1 MRGRTVSQVELF
13 SYVPLESRV
22 PRGHPLRKI
31 KEMVDPILERL
42 SPEFEAIYSHTGRPS
57 IPPEHLL
64 RALLLQVLFTIRS
77 EIQLVENI
85 RYNLLYRWFVG
96 LAPDDHVWEETVFSK
111 NRSRLLEG
119 DVANGFFEE
128 VLKVAKARDLLS
140 KDHFTVDGTI
150 IEAWAGQKS
159 FKLKDGEKVAP
170 KKDDD
175 DSDPGNP
182 SVDFHGEKR
191 CNDTHQSTTDPG
203 ARLYKKARGQEAKL
217 AYLGHVIMENR
228 NGLAVSSMVTQATG
242 TAERDASFAM
252 AIGLPGNHQKT
263 LGGDKNYDT
272 KEHVEELRVAGVTPH
287 VAQNLKRRGGSAID
301 DRTARHAGY
310 EISQKKRKLVEEI
323 FGRLKTVGLMRK
335 PHFRGQKKMG
345 FFFTLALSAYNLVRI
360 RNLSEL
366 RA

>member
-1 MRGRTVSQVELF
+1 
-13 SYVPLESRV
+13 VPLESRV
-22 PRGHPLRKI
+22 PREHPMRKI

-96 LAPDDHVWEETVFSK
+96 LAPDDQVWEETVFSK

-119 DVANGFFEE
+119 DIANEFFAE

-159 FKLKDGEKVAP
+159 FKLKDGEKAAP

-191 CNDTHQSTTDPG
+191 CNDTHQSTTDPE

-242 TAERDASFAM
+242 TAERAASFAM
-252 AIGLPGNHQKT
+252 AIGLEGVFAAFMVRA
-263 LGGDKNYDT
+263 DAM
-272 KEHVEELRVAGVTPH
+272 EAAVMAACLR
-287 VAQNLKRRGGSAID
+287 KIRRSM
-301 DRTARHAGY
+301 
-310 EISQKKRKLVEEI
+310 S
-323 FGRLKTVGLMRK
+323 
-335 PHFRGQKKMG
+335 
-345 FFFTLALSAYNLVRI
+345 
-360 RNLSEL
+360 
-366 RA
+366 